1 MANYKLNYYNHHFT
15 TINMTKRYSFLIPII
30 TLVLAACG
38 GGGGN
43 KAEQLQQLKQQKA
56 KFNEDID
63 KKIAVLEKEVG
74 TKDTVLKMKDVAIAE
89 VTDTL
94 FEHYI
99 DVQGSVDARENV
111 NVSARVPGVITGIFV
126 KEGQTVSQGQTLA
139 QVDDQVLKANMA
151 ELRTQMDLANTL
163 FEKQKNLWA
172 QKIGS
177 EVQYLNAKNQK
188 EGLERKIATLQD
200 QMAQTRIIAP
210 ISGSVDAV
218 IAKVGDNAAPG
229 APAFRVV
236 NANNLKIT
244 ANVAEAYAGL
254 LKTGDPVVIAFPD
267 INREIRS
274 NISFA
279 SKTIDPLSRTI
290 KVEVPLKA
298 DNSLRP
304 NMIAHIRIVDYA
316 AKNAV
321 VIPVS
326 VIQYTSGKPYVVVA
340 QNTNGKMVAQ
350 RKTIELG
357 RTYNDK
363 AEIKTGLDKGD
374 KIITTGF
381 QGLNDNDLIKL

>member
-1 MANYKLNYYNHHFT
+1 MIK
-15 TINMTKRYSFLIPII
+15 KYSFLIPFI
-30 TLVLAACG
+30 TLVLTSC

-43 KAEQLQQLKQQKA
+43 KAEQLEKLKQEKV
-56 KFNEDID
+56 KYNEDVD
-63 KKIAVLEKEVG
+63 KKIAALQKEVG
-74 TKDTVLKMKDVAIAE
+74 VKDTTQQKMKDVTVTAI
-89 VTDTL
+89 TDTL

-126 KEGQTVSQGQTLA
+126 REGQAVKQGQTLA
-139 QVDDQVLKANMA
+139 QVDDQVLRANMA
-151 ELRTQMDLANTL
+151 ELRTQMELSNTL
-163 FEKQKNLWA
+163 FEKQKNLWS

-200 QMAQTRIIAP
+200 QQSQTRIIAP
-210 ISGSVDAV
+210 ISGTVDAV

-236 NANNLKIT
+236 NANNLKVT

-254 LKTGDPVVIAFPD
+254 LKSGDAVILSFPD

-274 NISFA
+274 TIGFA
-279 SKTIDPLSRTI
+279 SRTIDPLSRTI
-290 KVEVPLKA
+290 KIEVPLKPDA
-298 DNSLRP
+298 GLRP
-304 NMIAHIRIVDYA
+304 NMIAHIRIVDYT

-326 VIQYTSGKPYVVVA
+326 VIQYTSGKPYVMIA
-340 QNTNGKMVAQ
+340 QNANGKMVAQ
-350 RKTIELG
+350 RKTIDMG

-363 AEIKTGLDKGD
+363 AEIKSGLTTGD

>member
-1 MANYKLNYYNHHFT
+1 MIK
-15 TINMTKRYSFLIPII
+15 KYSFLIPFV
-30 TLVLAACG
+30 TLMLASC

-43 KAEQLQQLKQQKA
+43 KAEQLEKLKQEKV
-56 KFNEDID
+56 KYNEDVD
-63 KKIAVLEKEVG
+63 KKIAALEKEVG
-74 TKDTVLKMKDVAIAE
+74 VKDTTQQKMKDVTVTAI
-89 VTDTL
+89 TDTI

-126 KEGQTVSQGQTLA
+126 REGQAVKQGQTLA
-139 QVDDQVLKANMA
+139 QVDDQVLRANMA

-163 FEKQKNLWA
+163 FEKQKNLWS

-188 EGLERKIATLQD
+188 ESLERKMATLQD
-200 QMAQTRIIAP
+200 QQSQTRIIAP
-210 ISGSVDAV
+210 ISGTVDAV

-236 NANNLKIT
+236 NANNLKVT

-254 LKTGDPVVIAFPD
+254 LKSGDAVILSFPD

-274 NISFA
+274 TIGFA
-279 SKTIDPLSRTI
+279 SRTIDPLSRTI
-290 KVEVPLKA
+290 KIEVPLKPDA
-298 DNSLRP
+298 GLRP
-304 NMIAHIRIVDYA
+304 NMIARIRIVDYV

-321 VIPVS
+321 VVPVS
-326 VIQYTSGKPYVVVA
+326 VIQYTSGKPYVMVA
-340 QNTNGKMVAQ
+340 QNANGKMVAQ
-350 RKTIELG
+350 RKTIDMG

-363 AEIKTGLDKGD
+363 AEIKSGLTTGD
-374 KIITTGF
+374 KVITTGF

>member
-1 MANYKLNYYNHHFT
+1 
-15 TINMTKRYSFLIPII
+15 MTKRYSFLIPII

-43 KAEQLQQLKQQKA
+43 KADQLQQLKQQKV

-63 KKIAVLEKEVG
+63 KKIAALEKEVG
-74 TKDTVLKMKDVAIAE
+74 TKDTVLKMKDVAVTP

-126 KEGQTVSQGQTLA
+126 REGQAVSQGQTLA

-163 FEKQKNLWA
+163 YEKQKNLWS

-188 EGLERKIATLQD
+188 ESLERKMATLQD
-200 QMAQTRIIAP
+200 QQAQTRIIAP
-210 ISGSVDAV
+210 ISGTVDAV

-254 LKTGDPVVIAFPD
+254 LKTGDQVVVAFPD
-267 INREIRS
+267 INREIRG
-274 NISFA
+274 NIGFA

-290 KVEVPLKA
+290 KIEVPLKA

-304 NMIAHIRIVDYA
+304 NMIAHIRIVDYT
-316 AKNAV
+316 AKNAI

-326 VIQYTSGKPYVVVA
+326 VIQYTSGKPYVLVA

>member
-1 MANYKLNYYNHHFT
+1 MIK
-15 TINMTKRYSFLIPII
+15 KYSFLIPFVA
-30 TLVLAACG
+30 LMLASC

-43 KAEQLQQLKQQKA
+43 KAEQLEKLKQEKV
-56 KFNEDID
+56 KYNEDID
-63 KKIAVLEKEVG
+63 KKIAALEKEAGV
-74 TKDTVLKMKDVAIAE
+74 KDTTQQKMKDVTVTAI
-89 VTDTL
+89 TDTI

-111 NVSARVPGVITGIFV
+111 NVSARVPGVITNIFV
-126 KEGQTVSQGQTLA
+126 REGQAVKQGQTLA
-139 QVDDQVLKANMA
+139 QVDDQVLRANMA

-163 FEKQKNLWA
+163 FEKQKNLWS

-188 EGLERKIATLQD
+188 ESLERKMATLQD
-200 QMAQTRIIAP
+200 QQSQTRIIAP
-210 ISGSVDAV
+210 ISGTVDAV

-236 NANNLKIT
+236 NANNLKVT

-254 LKTGDPVVIAFPD
+254 LKSGDAVILSFPD

-274 NISFA
+274 TIGFA
-279 SKTIDPLSRTI
+279 SRTIDPLSRTI
-290 KVEVPLKA
+290 KIEVPLKPDA
-298 DNSLRP
+298 GLRP
-304 NMIAHIRIVDYA
+304 NMIARIRIVDYV

-321 VIPVS
+321 VVPVS
-326 VIQYTSGKPYVVVA
+326 VIQYTSGKPYVMVA
-340 QNTNGKMVAQ
+340 QNANGKMVAQ
-350 RKTIELG
+350 RKTIDMG

-363 AEIKTGLDKGD
+363 AEIKSGLTTGD
-374 KIITTGF
+374 KVITTGF

>member
-1 MANYKLNYYNHHFT
+1 MIK
-15 TINMTKRYSFLIPII
+15 KYSFLIPFV
-30 TLVLAACG
+30 TLMLASC

-43 KAEQLQQLKQQKA
+43 KAEQLEKLKQEKV
-56 KFNEDID
+56 KYNEDID
-63 KKIAVLEKEVG
+63 KKIAALEKEVG
-74 TKDTVLKMKDVAIAE
+74 VKDTTQQKMKDVTVTAI
-89 VTDTL
+89 TDTI

-126 KEGQTVSQGQTLA
+126 REGQAVKQGQTLA
-139 QVDDQVLKANMA
+139 QVDDQVLRANMA

-163 FEKQKNLWA
+163 FEKQKNLWS

-188 EGLERKIATLQD
+188 ESLERKMATLQD
-200 QMAQTRIIAP
+200 QQSQTRIIAP
-210 ISGSVDAV
+210 ISGTVDAV

-236 NANNLKIT
+236 NANNLKVT

-254 LKTGDPVVIAFPD
+254 LKSGDAVILSFPD

-274 NISFA
+274 TIGFA
-279 SKTIDPLSRTI
+279 SRTIDPLSRTI
-290 KVEVPLKA
+290 KIEVPLKPDA
-298 DNSLRP
+298 GLRP
-304 NMIAHIRIVDYA
+304 NMIARIRIVDYV

-321 VIPVS
+321 VVPVS
-326 VIQYTSGKPYVVVA
+326 VIQYTSGKPYVMVA
-340 QNTNGKMVAQ
+340 QNANGKMVAQ
-350 RKTIELG
+350 RKTIDMG

-363 AEIKTGLDKGD
+363 AEIKSGLTTGD
-374 KIITTGF
+374 KVITTGF

>member
-1 MANYKLNYYNHHFT
+1 MIK
-15 TINMTKRYSFLIPII
+15 KYSFLIPFV
-30 TLVLAACG
+30 TLMLASC

-43 KAEQLQQLKQQKA
+43 KAEQLEKLKQEKV
-56 KFNEDID
+56 KYNEDID
-63 KKIAVLEKEVG
+63 KKIAALEKEAGV
-74 TKDTVLKMKDVAIAE
+74 KDTTQQKMKDVTVTAI
-89 VTDTL
+89 TDTI

-111 NVSARVPGVITGIFV
+111 NVSARVPGVITNIFV
-126 KEGQTVSQGQTLA
+126 REGQAVKQGQTLA
-139 QVDDQVLKANMA
+139 QVDDQVLRANMA

-163 FEKQKNLWA
+163 FEKQKNLWS

-188 EGLERKIATLQD
+188 ESLERKMATLQD
-200 QMAQTRIIAP
+200 QQSQTRIIAP
-210 ISGSVDAV
+210 ISGTVDAV

-236 NANNLKIT
+236 NANNLKVT

-254 LKTGDPVVIAFPD
+254 LKSGDAVILSFPD

-274 NISFA
+274 TIGFA
-279 SKTIDPLSRTI
+279 SRTIDPLSRTI
-290 KVEVPLKA
+290 KIEVPLKPDA
-298 DNSLRP
+298 GLRP
-304 NMIAHIRIVDYA
+304 NMIARIRIVDYV

-321 VIPVS
+321 VVPVS
-326 VIQYTSGKPYVVVA
+326 VIQYTSGKPYVMVA
-340 QNTNGKMVAQ
+340 KNANGKMVAQ
-350 RKTIELG
+350 RKTIDMG

-363 AEIKTGLDKGD
+363 AEIKSGLTTGD
-374 KIITTGF
+374 KVITTGF

>member
-1 MANYKLNYYNHHFT
+1 
-15 TINMTKRYSFLIPII
+15 MTKKYAFLIPAI
-30 TLVLAACG
+30 TLVFAACG
-38 GGGGN
+38 GGGN
-43 KAEQLQQLKQQKA
+43 KSEQLEKLKQEKV
-56 KFNEDID
+56 KYNEEID
-63 KKIAVLEKEVG
+63 KKIAALEKEVG
-74 TKDTVLKMKDVAIAE
+74 VKDTLQKMKDVTVTAI
-89 VTDTL
+89 TDTI

-111 NVSARVPGVITGIFV
+111 NVSARVPGIITSILV
-126 KEGQTVSQGQTLA
+126 REGQAVKQGQTLA
-139 QVDDQVLKANMA
+139 QVDDQVLRANMA
-151 ELRTQMDLANTL
+151 ELRTQLELANTL
-163 FEKQKNLWA
+163 FEKQKNLWS

-188 EGLERKIATLQD
+188 ESLEKKMATLQD
-200 QMAQTRIIAP
+200 QQAQTRIIAP
-210 ISGSVDAV
+210 ISGTVDAV

-236 NANNLKIT
+236 NANNLKVT

-254 LKTGDPVVIAFPD
+254 LKSGDDVILSFPD

-274 NISFA
+274 TIGFA
-279 SKTIDPLSRTI
+279 SRTIDPLSRTI
-290 KVEVPLKA
+290 KIEVPLKPDA
-298 DNSLRP
+298 GLRP
-304 NMIAHIRIVDYA
+304 NMIARIRIVDYT

-326 VIQYTSGKPYVVVA
+326 VIQYTSGKPYVMVA
-340 QNTNGKMVAQ
+340 QNANGKMVAQ
-350 RKTIELG
+350 RKTIDLG

-363 AEIKTGLDKGD
+363 AEIKSGLSSGD

>member
-1 MANYKLNYYNHHFT
+1 
-15 TINMTKRYSFLIPII
+15 MTKRYSFLIPFI

-43 KAEQLQQLKQQKA
+43 KAEKLQQLKQEKV
-56 KFNEDID
+56 KYNEDID
-63 KKIAVLEKEVG
+63 KKIAALEKEVG
-74 TKDTVLKMKDVAIAE
+74 KTDSVQKMKDVTITE

-126 KEGQTVSQGQTLA
+126 KEGQAVSQGQTLA

-151 ELRTQMDLANTL
+151 ELRTQMELANTL

-188 EGLERKIATLQD
+188 ESLERKMATLQD
-200 QMAQTRIIAP
+200 QQSQTRIIAP
-210 ISGSVDAV
+210 ISGTVDAV
-218 IAKVGDNAAPG
+218 IAKVGDNAMPG
-229 APAFRVV
+229 TPAFRVV

-254 LKTGDPVVIAFPD
+254 LKTGDIVLISFPD

-274 NISFA
+274 TIGFA
-279 SKTIDPLSRTI
+279 SRTIDPLSRTI
-290 KVEVPLKA
+290 KIEVPLKPDA
-298 DNSLRP
+298 GLRP
-304 NMIAHIRIVDYA
+304 NMIAHIRIVDYT
-316 AKNAV
+316 AKEAV

-326 VIQYTSGKPYVVVA
+326 VIQYSAGKPYVIVA

-363 AEIKTGLDKGD
+363 AEIKTGLGKGD

>member
-1 MANYKLNYYNHHFT
+1 MIK
-15 TINMTKRYSFLIPII
+15 KYSFLIPFI

-38 GGGGN
+38 GGGN
-43 KAEQLQQLKQQKA
+43 KAEQLEKLKQEKV
-56 KFNEDID
+56 KYNENID
-63 KKIAVLEKEVG
+63 KKIAALEKEVG
-74 TKDTVLKMKDVAIAE
+74 VKDTTAQKMKDVTVTAI
-89 VTDTL
+89 TDTI

-111 NVSARVPGVITGIFV
+111 NVSARVPGVITNIFV
-126 KEGQTVSQGQTLA
+126 REGQAVKQGQTLA
-139 QVDDQVLKANMA
+139 QVDDQVLRANMA

-163 FEKQKNLWA
+163 FEKQKNLWS

-188 EGLERKIATLQD
+188 ESLERKMATLQD
-200 QMAQTRIIAP
+200 QQSQTRIIAP
-210 ISGSVDAV
+210 ISGTVDAV

-236 NANNLKIT
+236 NANNLKVT

-254 LKTGDPVVIAFPD
+254 LKSGDAVILSFPD

-274 NISFA
+274 TIGFA
-279 SKTIDPLSRTI
+279 SRTIDPLSRTI
-290 KVEVPLKA
+290 KVEVPLKPDA
-298 DNSLRP
+298 GLRP
-304 NMIAHIRIVDYA
+304 NMIARIRIVDYT

-326 VIQYTSGKPYVVVA
+326 VIQYTSGKPYVMVA
-340 QNTNGKMVAQ
+340 QNANGKMVAQ
-350 RKTIELG
+350 RKTIDMG

-363 AEIKTGLDKGD
+363 AEIKSGLTTGD

>member
-1 MANYKLNYYNHHFT
+1 MIK
-15 TINMTKRYSFLIPII
+15 KYSFLIPFI

-38 GGGGN
+38 GGGN
-43 KAEQLQQLKQQKA
+43 KAEQLEKLKQEKV
-56 KFNEDID
+56 KYNENID
-63 KKIAVLEKEVG
+63 KKIAALEKEVG
-74 TKDTVLKMKDVAIAE
+74 VKDTTAQKMKDVTVTAI
-89 VTDTL
+89 TDTI

-111 NVSARVPGVITGIFV
+111 NVSARVPGVITNIFV
-126 KEGQTVSQGQTLA
+126 REGQAVKQGQTLA
-139 QVDDQVLKANMA
+139 QVDDQVLRANMA

-163 FEKQKNLWA
+163 FEKQKNLWS

-188 EGLERKIATLQD
+188 ESLERKMATLQD
-200 QMAQTRIIAP
+200 QQSQTRIIAP
-210 ISGSVDAV
+210 ISGTVDAV

-236 NANNLKIT
+236 NANNLKVT

-254 LKTGDPVVIAFPD
+254 LKSGDAVILSFPD

-274 NISFA
+274 TIGFA
-279 SKTIDPLSRTI
+279 SRTIDPLSRTI
-290 KVEVPLKA
+290 KIEVPLKPDA
-298 DNSLRP
+298 GLRP
-304 NMIAHIRIVDYA
+304 NMIARIRIVDYT

-326 VIQYTSGKPYVVVA
+326 VIQYTSGKPYVMVA
-340 QNTNGKMVAQ
+340 QNANGKMVAQ
-350 RKTIELG
+350 RKTIDMG

-363 AEIKTGLDKGD
+363 AEIKSGLTTGD

>member
-1 MANYKLNYYNHHFT
+1 MIK
-15 TINMTKRYSFLIPII
+15 KYSFLIPFI
-30 TLVLAACG
+30 TLVFAAC

-43 KAEQLQQLKQQKA
+43 KAEQLEKLKQEKV
-56 KFNEDID
+56 KYNEDID
-63 KKIAVLEKEVG
+63 KKIAALQKEVG
-74 TKDTVLKMKDVAIAE
+74 VKDTTLQKMKDVTVTAI
-89 VTDTL
+89 TDTL

-126 KEGQTVSQGQTLA
+126 REGQAVKQGQTLA
-139 QVDDQVLKANMA
+139 QVDDQVLRANMA
-151 ELRTQMDLANTL
+151 ELRTQLELSNTL
-163 FEKQKNLWA
+163 FEKQKNLWS

-200 QMAQTRIIAP
+200 QQSQTRIIAP
-210 ISGSVDAV
+210 ISGTVDAV
-218 IAKVGDNAAPG
+218 IAKVGDNASPG
-229 APAFRVV
+229 TPAFRVV
-236 NANNLKIT
+236 NANNLKVT

-254 LKTGDPVVIAFPD
+254 LKSGDAVILSFPD

-274 NISFA
+274 TIGFA
-279 SKTIDPLSRTI
+279 SRTIDPLSRTI
-290 KVEVPLKA
+290 KIEVPLKPDA
-298 DNSLRP
+298 GLRP
-304 NMIAHIRIVDYA
+304 NMIARIRIVDYT

-326 VIQYTSGKPYVVVA
+326 VIQYTSGKPYVMVA
-340 QNTNGKMVAQ
+340 QNANGKMVAQ
-350 RKTIELG
+350 RKTIDMG

-363 AEIKTGLDKGD
+363 AEIKSGLTTGD